1 MINSKRLAT
10 VLLTLGLG
18 LSSLPATGWAAPIS
32 LDSGA
37 YVSDTATFALVWSPA
52 PSGDFSLML
61 LDSFASVADSLTY
74 YQDAAAS
81 EAYLG
86 TACDPP
92 C

>member
-10 VLLTLGLG
+10 VLLALGLG
-18 LSSLPATGWAAPIS
+18 LTSLPATGWAAPIS
-32 LDSGA
+32 FESGA
-37 YVSDTATFALVWSPA
+37 NVRRSATVAPLWSQGT
-52 PSGDFSLML
+52 SGDFGLML
-61 LDSFASVADSLTY
+61 LDLFSSAADSLSY
-74 YQDAAAS
+74 YQDAEAV